1 MIVIFGEK
9 GRFSKKASV
18 IITISCDFR
27 QFSGENMVFFV
38 KANVMMTIFGD
49 FRQKMVF
56 FLEADDILST

>member
-1 MIVIFGEK
+1 
-9 GRFSKKASV
+9 
-18 IITISCDFR
+18 
-27 QFSGENMVFFV
+27 VFFV